1 MATYKQLKTSSEARL
16 WLGQII
22 IPVVTAGI
30 MLVAN
35 PDVRHWVKSK
45 FRKAKNKLKEKKELE
60 YEDMD

>member
-35 PDVRHWVKSK
+35 PDVRNWVKSK
-45 FRKAKNKLKEKKELE
+45 FKKLKERNSNN
-60 YEDMD
+60 EDMD

>member
-35 PDVRHWVKSK
+35 PDVRHWVRSK
-45 FRKAKNKLKEKKELE
+45 FRKLKERNSND
-60 YEDMD
+60 EDMD